1 MKKRQK
7 VYLSDVAKLAKVS
20 SSAAGKVLN
29 GGSDQIRVGAEAR
42 KRILAAAKQ
51 LDYRPNMAASILAG
65 GSSKLIGVMLDPG
78 ASYRYL
84 RLLGEIEDLCQTLGY
99 RIITSFTHDNIKNME
114 ENYRTLQRYG
124 VSGFICCAHDYPGL
138 PSEAL
143 NFFSGENNIVFME
156 KPVCEGK
163 RYAATSR
170 VKALTQMIAAATR
183 KGYRKIGMFSA
194 SLAWQTETAL
204 YEDFHQAMRA
214 NGLEPDPHLI
224 ARYPEGS
231 SLTEQI
237 NVMMDQMILPYRPD
251 FIYIDDA
258 VHAASLQMR
267 LLERGIKVHLYGG
280 NNDPLFEGLGLK
292 SFDPCYRK
300 IAQALLDL
308 LMKSELP
315 AEMPIVEAV
324 YGGGL

>member
-1 MKKRQK
+1 MEKAK
-7 VYLSDVAKLAKVS
+7 LSDIAKLAGVS
-20 SSAAGKVLN
+20 KAAAGKVLN
-29 GGSDQIRVGAEAR
+29 GGRTQIRVSEETR
-42 KRILAAAKQ
+42 QRILAAAKQ
-51 LDYRPNMAASILAG
+51 LHYQPNMAASILAG
-65 GSSKLIGVMLDPG
+65 GNSKLIGVMLDPG

-84 RLLGEIEDLCQTLGY
+84 RLLGEIEGLCQELGY
-99 RIITSFTHDNIKNME
+99 RIITSFTHENIVNME

-138 PSEAL
+138 RSEAL
-143 NFFSGENNIVFME
+143 NFFSGEKNIVFME
-156 KPVCEGK
+156 KPACEGK
-163 RYAATSR
+163 RYVATSR
-170 VKALTQMIAAATR
+170 VKALTQMIAAAMG

-194 SLAWQTETAL
+194 SLEWKTEAAL
-204 YEDFHQAMRA
+204 YQDFHQAMRE
-214 NGLEPDPHLI
+214 NGLEPDSHLI
-224 ARYPEGS
+224 ARYPKGS

-237 NVMMDQMILPYRPD
+237 NVMMDQVILPYRPD